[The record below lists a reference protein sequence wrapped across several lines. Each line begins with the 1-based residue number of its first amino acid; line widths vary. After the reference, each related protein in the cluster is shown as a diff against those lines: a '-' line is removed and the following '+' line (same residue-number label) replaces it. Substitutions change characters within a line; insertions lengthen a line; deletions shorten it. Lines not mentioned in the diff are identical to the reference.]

1 MAVPSS
7 KIELI
12 KAISENYGK
21 LKKELTTIPL
31 EIVYDK
37 SLDGHAQFTK
47 MSVHNLVSYLL
58 GWGQIVVKWIETK
71 DDINKIEFPE
81 TGFKWN
87 QLGALAQKFYKDF
100 SDNTY
105 EDVIDQLDNV
115 HKRIL
120 HEIDKMTNEEL
131 YRYEWYG
138 KWTLGRMIQFNT
150 ASPYTNAKGR
160 VLKWKKAGGINSSVK
175 NI

>member
-1 MAVPSS
+1 MAVPAN
-7 KIELI
+7 KTELI
-12 KAISENYGK
+12 KAISENYRK
-21 LKKELTTIPL
+21 LKKELMTIPL
-31 EIVYDK
+31 EIVYEK

-47 MSVHNLVSYLL
+47 MSVHNLASYLL
-58 GWGQIVVKWIETK
+58 GWGKIVVKWIETK

-87 QLGALAQKFYKDF
+87 QLGALAQKFYEDF

-105 EDVIDQLDNV
+105 EDVIDQLDNIQ
-115 HKRIL
+115 KRIVQ
-120 HEIDKMTNEEL
+120 EIDKMTSEEL
-131 YRYEWYG
+131 YGNEWYG

-160 VLKWKKAGGINSSVK
+160 VSKWKKTKI
-175 NI
+175 